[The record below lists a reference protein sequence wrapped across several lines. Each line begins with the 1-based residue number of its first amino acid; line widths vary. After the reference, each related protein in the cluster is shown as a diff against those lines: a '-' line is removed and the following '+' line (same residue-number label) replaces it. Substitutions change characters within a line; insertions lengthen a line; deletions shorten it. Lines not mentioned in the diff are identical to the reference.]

1 MPWFQVRSGAGGER
15 RALLLSLPALAIPV
29 AGVFLFPDSLAEY
42 EALLWLLALVPAF
55 LLAHQRGWRGVAT
68 SLAFGMA
75 VLSVTY
81 AVASATGATIPA
93 LLFAVV
99 IAYIGIALGLG
110 WLAEGVRSRRV
121 ADARAGMALHD
132 ALTDLPNRRHAE
144 AWLDHEF
151 AAAQRGRPLTLL
163 LLDIDHFHQFNV
175 RNGRAAGD
183 GVLRGVANVLRQH
196 TRRMNISARFG
207 PDEFLC
213 VLSGTSEAG
222 ALTVATRIQER
233 LRAAQ
238 STVALPTL
246 SIGIATYGARFL
258 EPGQLLRAAEDA
270 LLAAKQHGRDRVRVH
285 GRGAEALAELRAEV
299 AGAAAFTDPLLVA
312 LSTSAPAARPGEGQL
327 ALVVHGEAE
336 ARRWLTAWLE
346 EAGFTVQAWALPEA
360 AIAHLTADCALAFVE
375 LAPGAP
381 GSSDL
386 VSELRRRAPG
396 IRIVGVPH
404 GAERSMDAAML
415 SVRVDAH
422 VLGDGDPAAL
432 GEEVRALLEERA
444 AELESAVLSRQVTDE
459 LRASARE
466 ARLALAE
473 SEARYRGVV
482 QSIQQVIFSADVA
495 GRWTFLNP
503 AWTTITGFNIEE
515 SLGQVLWEYLHPD
528 DRETL
533 RVEYEQLLARRGA
546 HHVHEGQWRTRTGE
560 YRWIE
565 ARFQAQ
571 VDIGGALIGVSG
583 VLTDITDRRRAE
595 AALRQ
600 HEEPVVVNAG
610 DVTRRLET
618 EAALQ
623 RSEQQL
629 ARARRLESIGR
640 LAGGVAHDFNNLLT
654 AIRGHAE
661 LLLDE
666 VRDGSGIR
674 TDLLEIR
681 DAAERAS
688 TLTRQLLAF
697 SRRQVLQPRVL
708 DLNLVVAELERVL
721 QRTVGAYIE
730 LRTELGAP
738 LDLVRADPAQLEQVL
753 LNLVLNARDALAAG
767 GHIRVRTANHYV
779 AAGAPETAE
788 DLAPGN
794 YVTLQ
799 VEDDGAG
806 MAGEVAQ
813 QAFEPFF
820 TTKRPGAGT
829 GLGLSTVYGV
839 IKQSGGHVTLTS
851 TPGVGTTATIFLPS
865 VAPPQESGD
874 AAETQPPADW
884 HHGGET
890 VLVAEDESAVRELAR
905 RVLEKQGYTVLAAG
919 TGREALALQETHAG
933 PIHLLLTDVVMP
945 EMAGPELAA
954 RMTELRPETR
964 ILFMSGYAEE
974 AIAGHG
980 ALAGRPLLEKPF
992 APEELLRRVRAAL
1005 SPRA

>member
-1 MPWFQVRSGAGGER
+1 
-15 RALLLSLPALAIPV
+15 
-29 AGVFLFPDSLAEY
+29 
-42 EALLWLLALVPAF
+42 
-55 LLAHQRGWRGVAT
+55 
-68 SLAFGMA
+68 
-75 VLSVTY
+75 
-81 AVASATGATIPA
+81 
-93 LLFAVV
+93 
-99 IAYIGIALGLG
+99 
-110 WLAEGVRSRRV
+110 
-121 ADARAGMALHD
+121 MALHD

-432 GEEVRALLEERA
+432 REEVRALLEERA

-528 DRETL
+528 DQETL

-600 HEEPVVVNAG
+600 HEESFRLLIENSADPIAVVNADRTIRYVSPAVQRVLGYEPSAWAQLEPIGLVHPDDVASARAAFAAVLADPETTRSAALRVRHADGSWRTLEVLLHNQLAAPGVEGVVVNAR

-721 QRTVGAYIE
+721 QRTVGAHIE

-799 VEDDGAG
+799 VEDDGTG

-865 VAPPQESGD
+865 VAPPQESAD
-874 AAETQPPADW
+874 AAETQPSAEW

-890 VLVAEDESAVRELAR
+890 VLVAEDESSVRELAR
-905 RVLEKQGYTVLAAG
+905 RILEKQGYTVLAAG

-964 ILFMSGYAEE
+964 VLFMSGYAEE